1 MSLLK
6 KTLKTNELERQTIKV
21 LVIPPEK
28 TLFPNDKK
36 NESNVLKDGRLKEQ
50 QVAFK
55 DSHPEDHQTKV
66 EKKNIA
72 FIGNSMTKDGN
83 TVGQIDTK
91 NAHPRLDLIVAI
103 SF

>member
-6 KTLKTNELERQTIKV
+6 KTLALERQMIKV

-28 TLFPNDKK
+28 NLFPNDKK

-50 QVAFK
+50 QVGFK
-55 DSHPEDHQTKV
+55 NSHPEDHQKKL

-72 FIGNSMTKDGN
+72 FIGNSMTKKQQYGRTN
-83 TVGQIDTK
+83 
-91 NAHPRLDLIVAI
+91 
-103 SF
+103 